1 MLSNLK
7 IQRVAESRLGSVDFD
22 RLGFGD
28 VYSDHMFSMR
38 YDDGRWHSPEVL
50 PFGPISLPPASA
62 TLHYGQS
69 VFEGLKGFM
78 GVDGVVRVFRP
89 DRNAERL
96 RHSCE
101 RMCIP
106 AVDEEVF
113 FRAIDE
119 LVRLDHGWIPRK
131 RGQAFYIR
139 PLIVATEPQL
149 EVRPARS
156 YRFLVM
162 TSPVRAYFDTA
173 SAAVALSVEER
184 FTRASP
190 GGTGETKTAG
200 NYGASLYPG
209 QNANAAGYAQVLW
222 LDGVEHR
229 YVEEVGA
236 MNIFF
241 RFRDRVVTPALRG
254 TILRGVTR
262 DSVITLLRDRGIE
275 VEEGLVAIDEVIDA
289 IGGGELVEA
298 FGAGTAAIIAP
309 VGKIAYRGKEWVING
324 NSTGE
329 LTRELYDTITGIQ
342 LGEIED
348 RHGWNRLIPVENGAE
363 AQRLRASG

>member
-162 TSPVRAYFDTA
+162 TAPVRAYFDTA

-209 QNANAAGYAQVLW
+209 QSANAAGYAQVLW

-262 DSVITLLRDRGIE
+262 DSVITLLRDRGLE

-289 IGGGELVEA
+289 IGNGELVEA

-324 NSTGE
+324 NATGE

-348 RHGWNRLIPVENGAE
+348 RHGWNRLIPVEDGE
-363 AQRLRASG
+363 QAQRLRASG